1 MLKERALKHY
11 AEDNSCAVCI
21 LLACAEEYGCDIS
34 EDCLCGCECFYNGL
48 GIGSLC
54 GAVLGSLMAIGIFC
68 EDISLD
74 RLIFM
79 DKFSER
85 LGSMRCPKLKSTVGC
100 ERIIE
105 ISCDILSELID
116 KDRKK

>member
-1 MLKERALKHY
+1 MLKERALRHY
-11 AEDNSCAVCI
+11 EDDCGCAVCI
-21 LLACAEEYGCDIS
+21 LLACREEYGGDIS
-34 EDCLCGCECFYNGL
+34 ADCLRGCEGFCSGL

-54 GAVLGSLMAIGIFC
+54 GALLGSIMAIGIFC
-68 EDISLD
+68 EDVALD

-79 DKFSER
+79 DRFNSR
-85 LGSMRCPKLKSTVGC
+85 LGSMRCSKLRRSPGC
-100 ERIIE
+100 GHIIE